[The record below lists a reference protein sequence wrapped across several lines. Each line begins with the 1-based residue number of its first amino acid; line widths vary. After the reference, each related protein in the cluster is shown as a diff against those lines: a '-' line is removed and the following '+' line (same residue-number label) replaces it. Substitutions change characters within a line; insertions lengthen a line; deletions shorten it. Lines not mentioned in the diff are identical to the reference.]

1 MGQKCERLCD
11 YPFCPSLRWFGI
23 RHPPYRYLQRNHSVG
38 HPDPYLSQ
46 TPFINSEY
54 AKYPF
59 LYDPEVGKWVV
70 STKFMLIL
78 RGPPGSGKS
87 YLADRIKKRYPT
99 AHICYEDMHTYSFS
113 NRLYKCDHDAVLRA
127 CEAEVRDCACQSIS
141 PIVIDGNNIR
151 SYECR
156 LYTEIARSFDYNVI
170 IVTPKTPWRFDVM
183 SLAGK
188 SMHRVSPEIISSMIS
203 HFEPTIYPSY
213 YGWFFAGATSSNV
226 YPDRNGTHPS
236 KETEQIIRRFYAS
249 FLSIL
254 ELPYVRQRLA
264 SMCNLDSNIDRNH
277 LAKFWSSAVYPT
289 FGEPSESIIQ
299 VSRPHC
305 TTFYSNF
312 GRATGAIEYSNR
324 SAVRKGLLGCIQSI
338 CLEGLFVT
346 KRTIGLRVK
355 LSGDEQMDLWGGLD
369 DEPVD
374 GYAPDEPRPKGCRA
388 HVTLALA
395 PGIAAVETGFDALRI
410 ADSELLS
417 RPDITRIELMDGV
430 LREIPVSTSS
440 EESIFY
446 YQLNTPQLIRGNHY
460 DFECITCYQNYL
472 LIGTKSGQILIYEF
486 TPLEVNSDNVFIPS
500 ITDQKRPRKIV
511 KFTTIDKIAE
521 EEPALPTLKVKLCV
535 SHNLCK
541 KRIQQIQA
549 VPEYG
554 FFLVLTE
561 FQLAAHSLSNR
572 QLVSVL
578 PNSKGATVFGIQ
590 YQSADS
596 ESPSDLSNP
605 FNKRP
610 AYTTE
615 ARFSSNKPPRLN
627 LCFCVKK
634 KLFFFR
640 WSPSRGTFVTPSE
653 SEDPSIAFWPS
664 EYSLIDTAMSLQFCG
679 TETLLIALRSHYLSM
694 NLRTLECRKISATMK
709 MATAIMT
716 PLPYCLDPVT
726 FEATNSEKDDLEK
739 TPDEKWVLGTSAP
752 FAMASDENLY
762 TLLPLN
768 DDVGSTPTSTL
779 SDIPQCL
786 HAFPPYLLAALPK
799 RLEIHSLEPN
809 DLVQAIKI
817 PRIRS
822 MCSNG
827 LGWLYASAASSVYEP
842 DDSQPCLSSD
852 ECRPSTMGH
861 GSDVWLLLSANRLRC
876 VQKLVNAEEFNM
888 ALRLASFA
896 NISGQPSI
904 SNHQICALYAF
915 HLFNTKRLFDTAFQ
929 YFYKLKIDPILVLG
943 LCGGDIYNEESPSN
957 YPFPPEPLTEPE
969 KTALFEPLI
978 TYLVRWRSHLR
989 SGCPHGARPEEFLE
1003 QQISCGSIVDA
1014 SPTLRKRRSLLEA
1027 VDTCLLKCYNVTN
1040 IARIGPLLRQEN
1052 YCSLEVA
1059 EQILRANKQTKDLVK
1074 VYKMRE
1080 MHQMALSLMTSE
1092 SGSGKESFS
1101 YQEIVNFLKDLPNAP
1116 FDLVSEFCETI
1127 LKQHPRE
1134 WMSIFLT
1141 WERKIYCNASIE
1153 KKEEYYSL
1161 VSYRD
1166 KVMRYLQRVAPH
1178 LLIPF
1183 LECTLFGAC
1192 GCEIDEEEEG
1202 LDALDIVH
1210 EDISDSLNESA
1221 SPTSRSNSPN
1231 SSYIVQNGLSTHVIP
1246 PKSTVISETSL
1257 TGSQNFEETCV
1268 WPFPNHC
1275 HTHPPSQ
1282 NCRVCRSLDD
1292 NESATDLYEMPEICP
1307 PPSGFSPCVAL
1318 NDCYT
1323 RALIKEIQTNSHG
1336 KVMPSHAHEETPH
1349 DGVVARLRYRLLT
1362 FLSMKNVKLSTEDL
1376 LFHFPYDGCFEERAV
1391 LLARLDR
1398 HRQALTMWVHLLGD
1412 WNRALQHCAQVQAE
1426 AESRFITSSSA
1437 GGTRKD
1443 DETPKLH
1450 EIYTTL
1456 IDVCLNPLEPIALGI
1471 ILPGNESPQNEINS
1485 RFKPRIDLAIEVAT
1499 QFSEFVDVTKV
1510 LQMIP
1515 DDVNLKSISP
1525 FLTVGTSYVHHGNLA
1540 DMPFPSARI
1549 GSRNASSIKD
1559 HSAFPPLARL

>member
-1 MGQKCERLCD
+1 
-11 YPFCPSLRWFGI
+11 
-23 RHPPYRYLQRNHSVG
+23 
-38 HPDPYLSQ
+38 
-46 TPFINSEY
+46 
-54 AKYPF
+54 
-59 LYDPEVGKWVV
+59 
-70 STKFMLIL
+70 MLIL

-87 YLADRIKKRYPT
+87 YLADHIKKRYPT
-99 AHICYEDMHTYSFS
+99 AHICNEDVHTYSFS
-113 NRLYKCDHDAVLRA
+113 NRLYKCDHDVVLRA
-127 CEAEVRDCACQSIS
+127 CEAEVRDCAVQSIS
-141 PIVIDGNNIR
+141 PIVIDGNNVR

-156 LYTEIARSFDYNVI
+156 IYTEIARSFDYNVI
-170 IVTPKTPWRFDVM
+170 IVTPKTPWRFDVR

-188 SMHRVSPEIISSMIS
+188 STHRVSPEIIGSMVS
-203 HFEPTIYPSY
+203 HFEPTIYPLY
-213 YGWFFAGATSSNV
+213 YGWFFAGAPSCNV

-236 KETEQIIRRFYAS
+236 KETEKIIQRFYAIY
-249 FLSIL
+249 LSIL
-254 ELPYVRQRLA
+254 ELSYVRQRLA
-264 SMCNLDSNIDRNH
+264 SMCNLDPNIDINH
-277 LAKFWSSAVYPT
+277 LAKFWSSAVNPT
-289 FGEPSESIIQ
+289 FGEPSESIIK

-305 TTFYSNF
+305 TTFFSNF

-324 SAVRKGLLGCIQSI
+324 SAVREGLLGFVQSI

-346 KRTIGLRVK
+346 KRTVGLRVK
-355 LSGDEQMDLWGGLD
+355 LSGDEQMNLWGGLD

-374 GYAPDEPRPKGCRA
+374 GYAPNEPRPKGCRA

-395 PGIAAVETGFDALRI
+395 PGISAVETGFDALRI

-417 RPDITRIELMDGV
+417 RPDVTRMDLMDGV
-430 LREIPVSTSS
+430 LREIPVSTTS
-440 EESIFY
+440 EESAFY
-446 YQLNTPQLIRGNHY
+446 YQFNTPQSKMHKAFTAIRLIRGNHY
-460 DFECITCYQNYL
+460 DFECITCFKNYL

-486 TPLEVNSDNVFIPS
+486 TPLEANSDDFFIPS
-500 ITDQKRPRKIV
+500 ASDQKQSRKTV
-511 KFTTIDKIAE
+511 KFTVIDKISE
-521 EEPALPTLKVKLCV
+521 EEPALPTFRVKLCV

-541 KRIQQIQA
+541 KRIQQLQA

-561 FQLAAHSLSNR
+561 FQLSAHSLSNR

-578 PNSKGATVFGIQ
+578 PNSKGATVFAIQ
-590 YQSADS
+590 YQSADL
-596 ESPSDLSNP
+596 EPQNDLSNI
-605 FNKRP
+605 NRRP
-610 AYTTE
+610 AYTAE
-615 ARFSSNKPPRLN
+615 VRFSSTKPSRLN

-653 SEDPSIAFWPS
+653 SEDPSISFWPS
-664 EYSLIDTAMSLQFCG
+664 EYSLIDTAVSLQFCG
-679 TETLLIALRSHYLSM
+679 TETLLIALRSHYLTM
-694 NLRTLECRKISATMK
+694 NLRTLECRKISASMK
-709 MATAIMT
+709 MATAIMA
-716 PLPYCLDPVT
+716 PLPYCLDLVIY
-726 FEATNSEKDDLEK
+726 EAANTEKEGLDD
-739 TPDEKWVLGTSAP
+739 TPDEKWILGTSAP
-752 FAMASDENLY
+752 FAVASDENLY
-762 TLLPLN
+762 TLMPLN

-786 HAFPPYLLAALPK
+786 HAFSPYLLAALPK

-809 DLVQAIKI
+809 DLVQVINI

-852 ECRPSTMGH
+852 ECHSSTMGH

-876 VQKLVNAEEFNM
+876 VQKLVNAKEFKM

-915 HLFNTKRLFDTAFQ
+915 HLFNTQRLFDTAFQ
-929 YFYKLKIDPILVLG
+929 HFYKLKIDPILVLG
-943 LCGGDIYNEESPSN
+943 LCGGDIYKEESPSN
-957 YPFPPEPLTEPE
+957 YPFPPEPLTESE
-969 KTALFEPLI
+969 KAALFEPLI

-989 SGCPHGARPEEFLE
+989 SGCPHGVEPEEFLE
-1003 QQISCGSIVDA
+1003 QQISCGGIVDA
-1014 SPTLRKRRSLLEA
+1014 SPKLRKRRSILEA
-1027 VDTCLLKCYNVTN
+1027 VDTSLLKCYNVTN
-1040 IARIGPLLRQEN
+1040 VARIGPLLRQEN
-1052 YCSLEVA
+1052 YCSLEAA
-1059 EQILRANKQTKDLVK
+1059 EQILKASKQTKDLVRM
-1074 VYKMRE
+1074 YKMRE

-1116 FDLVSEFCETI
+1116 FDLVSEFCESI

-1134 WMSIFLT
+1134 WMSIFLA
-1141 WERKIYCNASIE
+1141 WERKIYCSASIE

-1166 KVMRYLQRVAPH
+1166 KVIRYLERVAPH

-1183 LECTLFGAC
+1183 LECALFGTC

-1210 EDISDSLNESA
+1210 EDISEFPDERSSTSL
-1221 SPTSRSNSPN
+1221 SNSPSN
-1231 SSYIVQNGLSTHVIP
+1231 TYIVQNDLSTHVIP
-1246 PKSTVISETSL
+1246 RKSTVISDTPL
-1257 TGSQNFEETCV
+1257 TGSQHFEATCV
-1268 WPFPNHC
+1268 WPFPKHC

-1282 NCRVCRSLDD
+1282 NCRVCRSLDH
-1292 NESATDLYEMPEICP
+1292 NEDVRDLYEMPEICP
-1307 PPSGFSPCVAL
+1307 PPAGFSPCVAL
-1318 NDCYT
+1318 YDSYART
-1323 RALIKEIQTNSHG
+1323 LIKEIQTNSHG
-1336 KVMPSHAHEETPH
+1336 KVMPYHVQEEEPHE
-1349 DGVVARLRYRLLT
+1349 GVVARLRYRLLT
-1362 FLSMKNVKLSTEDL
+1362 FLCMKNVQLSTEEL
-1376 LFHFPYDGCFEERAV
+1376 MFHFPYDGCFEERAV
-1391 LLARLDR
+1391 LLARLGR

-1412 WNRALQHCAQVQAE
+1412 WNKALEHCAQVQAE
-1426 AESRFITSSSA
+1426 AESRFITASSA
-1437 GGTRKD
+1437 GGIRKD
-1443 DETPKLH
+1443 NETPKLN

-1471 ILPGNESPQNEINS
+1471 ILPGNESPQIEINT
-1485 RFKPRIDLAIEVAT
+1485 RFKPRIDLALEVAT

-1525 FLTVGTSYVHHGNLA
+1525 FLKSAFKRQAGMRTRLIFFNNAVQRESLRSHNDRVTTTAAQMFKVTNATRCQQCRRRIGTSAFFRYPDSGDLVHYGCCPDLSTLISN
-1540 DMPFPSARI
+1540 
-1549 GSRNASSIKD
+1549 SSI
-1559 HSAFPPLARL
+1559 SSQPRL